1 MTYMNRNGKVSN
13 RVGGLNL
20 HSEAKDTKDN
30 IITALA
36 PGDKVWVYY
45 TDASGFWARV
55 QSYKTKD
62 KGWVALKHL
71 DLDPAPAPKMEPIE
85 EAPFWPWVAV
95 GLAIIAIGAW
105 SIGLALF

>member
-1 MTYMNRNGKVSN
+1 MTYMNRNGKVSD

-20 HSEAKDTKDN
+20 HSEAKYTTEN
-30 IITALA
+30 LITALA

-45 TDASGFWARV
+45 TDASGFWGRV
-55 QSYKTKD
+55 LVWETGE

-71 DLDPAPAPKMEPIE
+71 DLDPVPEPKMEPIE
-85 EAPFWPWVAV
+85 DTPLWPWIAVA
-95 GLAIIAIGAW
+95 LAIVAIGAW